1 MKDGKQWHSK
11 TAEEAISELNVTSKG
26 LTTQEAQERLTQY
39 GPNEL
44 KKEKGKSPLKLLLG
58 QFTDILMIILLIAT
72 GLSLAGW
79 RSNRCHHHFSHR
91 HSQRHFRLHPRI
103 PQRKS
108 RGSPQKND
116 LTHRKCPA

>member
-1 MKDGKQWHSK
+1 MAKQWHSK
-11 TAEEAISELNVTSKG
+11 TTEEAMSELNVTSKG

-72 GLSLAGW
+72 GLSFAVGEVTDA
-79 RSNRCHHHFSHR
+79 SNHFSHR
-91 HSQRHFRLHPRI
+91 HSQRSFRFHPRI

-108 RGSPQKND
+108 S
-116 LTHRKCPA
+116 